1 MASKDKKYQLS
12 EGRKK
17 QLEQARRN
25 AKNASK
31 QSKPA
36 SNYLG
41 GSMKK
46 TTTTKKTSGTQ
57 NRNNTV
63 SRSTGGKSTVTNR
76 NVKQADKVNSAR
88 PYRQSVRSLGDT
100 VGITREGRQQRQDTR
115 RQNNAKKVLE
125 TAKANGTFKAS
136 GTISAPKQN
145 TLPRASGGFRSSGTG
160 KTWNEKE
167 ERQKAIDKLNA
178 NSLMWH
184 NTTDEAERNRLH
196 EANNQIR
203 KSFGMTYRDKTGATY
218 LPKAGGTTNVS
229 MPVVKIARGAALNRV
244 SSA

>member
-41 GSMKK
+41 GSTKK

-88 PYRQSVRSLGDT
+88 PYRQIG
-100 VGITREGRQQRQDTR
+100 
-115 RQNNAKKVLE
+115 
-125 TAKANGTFKAS
+125 
-136 GTISAPKQN
+136 
-145 TLPRASGGFRSSGTG
+145 RASCR
-160 KTWNEKE
+160 
-167 ERQKAIDKLNA
+167 ER
-178 NSLMWH
+178 
-184 NTTDEAERNRLH
+184 
-196 EANNQIR
+196 
-203 KSFGMTYRDKTGATY
+203 
-218 LPKAGGTTNVS
+218 V
-229 MPVVKIARGAALNRV
+229 
-244 SSA
+244 

>member
-88 PYRQSVRSLGDT
+88 P
-100 VGITREGRQQRQDTR
+100 
-115 RQNNAKKVLE
+115 
-125 TAKANGTFKAS
+125 
-136 GTISAPKQN
+136 
-145 TLPRASGGFRSSGTG
+145 
-160 KTWNEKE
+160 
-167 ERQKAIDKLNA
+167 
-178 NSLMWH
+178 
-184 NTTDEAERNRLH
+184 
-196 EANNQIR
+196 
-203 KSFGMTYRDKTGATY
+203 
-218 LPKAGGTTNVS
+218 
-229 MPVVKIARGAALNRV
+229 
-244 SSA
+244 